1 MARLIAW
8 NLMTLDGFMEGPG
21 HDLSWHMD
29 VWGEELE
36 RLSIEQL
43 NTAGALMF
51 GRVTHDLMAN
61 YWSNETGDEAKVANF
76 MNRLPKYV
84 FSRTL
89 TSSAW
94 ANTRVFGSDL
104 AGTVAGLKR
113 ETAKDIF
120 IFGSAALC
128 GELIP
133 HGLIDEFRI
142 GICPVLLGS
151 GTPLFKPAAERVK
164 LKLTESR
171 PLSTGMVINR
181 YVPQA

>member
-1 MARLIAW
+1 MARLIMW

-21 HDLSWHMD
+21 RDLSWHMD

-36 RLSIEQL
+36 KLSIEQL
-43 NTAGALMF
+43 KAAGGLMF
-51 GRVTHDLMAN
+51 GRVTYDLMAN
-61 YWSNETGDEAKVANF
+61 YWPNETGDEAEVAGF
-76 MNRLPKYV
+76 MNRLPKFV

-89 TSSAW
+89 TSSNW
-94 ANTRVFGSDL
+94 SNTRLFGSDL

-128 GELIP
+128 GELMP
-133 HGLIDEFRI
+133 HGLIDEYRI
-142 GICPVLLGS
+142 GICPVVLGG
-151 GTPLFKPAAERVK
+151 GTPLFKPAAQRVR

-171 PLSTGMVINR
+171 PLSTGIVINR

>member
-43 NTAGALMF
+43 EAAGALMF

-61 YWSNETGDEAKVANF
+61 YWPNETGDEAEVANF

-89 TSSAW
+89 TSSPW
-94 ANTRVFGSDL
+94 TNTRVFGSDL

-113 ETAKDIF
+113 ETVKDIF

-128 GELIP
+128 GGLIA
-133 HGLIDEFRI
+133 HGLIDEFRV

-151 GTPLFKPAAERVK
+151 GTPLFKPAAGRVK
-164 LKLTESR
+164 LKLIESR

-181 YVPQA
+181 YAPQT

>member
-1 MARLIAW
+1 VARLIAW

-43 NTAGALMF
+43 KAAGALMF

-61 YWSNETGDEAKVANF
+61 YWSNETGDEAEVANF

-89 TSSAW
+89 PSSAW
-94 ANTRVFGSDL
+94 TNTRVFGSDL

-133 HGLIDEFRI
+133 LGLIDEVRI

-151 GTPLFKPAAERVK
+151 GTPLFKPAAARVK
-164 LKLTESR
+164 LKLTDSR
-171 PLSTGMVINR
+171 PLSTGIVINR

>member
-1 MARLIAW
+1 LIAW

-43 NTAGALMF
+43 KAAGGLMF

-61 YWSNETGDEAKVANF
+61 YWSNETGDEAEVANF

-89 TSSAW
+89 PSSAW
-94 ANTRVFGSDL
+94 TNTRVFGSDL

-133 HGLIDEFRI
+133 LGLIDEVRI

-151 GTPLFKPAAERVK
+151 GTPLFKPAVARVK
-164 LKLTESR
+164 LKLTDSR
-171 PLSTGMVINR
+171 PLSTGIVINR

>member
-1 MARLIAW
+1 MARLIVW

-21 HDLSWHMD
+21 HDLSWHED

-36 RLSIEQL
+36 TLSIQQL
-43 NTAGALMF
+43 GAAGGLIF
-51 GRVTHDLMAN
+51 GRVTYELMASYLPN
-61 YWSNETGDEAKVANF
+61 ATSEAAEVANF
-76 MNRLPKYV
+76 MNGLPKFV

-89 TSSAW
+89 ASADW
-94 ANTRVFGSDL
+94 QNTRLVRDDL
-104 AGTVAGLKR
+104 AATVARLKR
-113 ETAKDIF
+113 DTAKDIF
-120 IFGSAALC
+120 IFGSAGLC
-128 GELIP
+128 SSLIP

-164 LKLTESR
+164 LKLTDSR
-171 PLSTGMVINR
+171 PLSTGIVINR